1 MDDPFSNDFFERYR
15 AGNEEAT
22 ITLWEYGKK
31 HLIPFLCSLGFSYA
45 DAQDIWYETH
55 FTFFE
60 GKCPTYDPSRAPFGA
75 WLRTVVKNVARYE
88 LRKRKHFPHEP
99 FDECEELLIP
109 KPSAQK
115 EGGKSD
121 LMLLVERAREELG
134 KTHEIVIGLRFD
146 EGLPFGLIAETLRI
160 SESAARMRVSRGIQ
174 QLRLISKGLKSGE
187 LPRRRKRIRRTN
199 SRRTTAPERS
209 S

>member
-1 MDDPFSNDFFERYR
+1 MDDPFSNDFIARYR
-15 AGNEEAT
+15 AGEEEA
-22 ITLWEYGKK
+22 ILALWEYGKK
-31 HLIPFLCSLGFSYA
+31 HYIPLLCSWGFSYA
-45 DAQDIWYETH
+45 DSQDIWYETH
-55 FTFFE
+55 FNFFE
-60 GKCPTYDPSRAPFGA
+60 SKCPTFDPCIAPFGA

-99 FDECEELLIP
+99 FDDCEDLSSLRP
-109 KPSAQK
+109 GTQK

-134 KTHEIVIGLRFD
+134 KSHEIVIGLRFD

-160 SESAARMRVSRGIQ
+160 SESAARMRVSRGLQ
-174 QLRLISKGLKSGE
+174 QLRLISRGLNSGE

-199 SRRTTAPERS
+199 SRRTPPPERS
-209 S
+209 